1 MRLINADALM
11 MVINNRL
18 NEMTRIGISVDGSWL
33 WECLN
38 DAVDNA
44 PTVDAISLDTKIV
57 IQMYNEEHEEWANEI
72 MTIQELLDSG
82 MCEIYREELRDQ
94 YE

>member
-1 MRLINADALM
+1 MRLIDADALLKGKDDHQ
-11 MVINNRL
+11 I
-18 NEMTRIGISVDGSWL
+18 ISTHLIW
-33 WECLN
+33 
-38 DAVDNA
+38 NA

-57 IQMYNEEHEEWANEI
+57 VQMYDEEHEEWANEI
-72 MTIQELLDSG
+72 MTIQELLESG